1 MVMAL
6 EYNEALEIL
15 LKWSKQKN
23 EVSFQ
28 LAWGNIYNENKSN
41 MHLKAKMV

>member
-6 EYNEALEIL
+6 KYTKALEIL
-15 LKWSKQKN
+15 LKWSKKKS

-28 LAWGNIYNENKSN
+28 LAWGDIYN
-41 MHLKAKMV
+41 